1 MKSDNDNNE
10 NFYLNKLVK
19 SINNHVE
26 NFRGVAG
33 VSIKDLSTGW
43 YYGINDDLIF
53 PTASSIKIPILLKL
67 IESSEASELD
77 LLENIEITEEMKAR
91 GSGVIHKMN
100 GTINLTIENLAILMI
115 NLSDNTA
122 TNLCIDIAGQD
133 EVNKMLEDYEFKSM
147 RLNRK
152 MQDYVAIKEGKENL
166 SSVKEMNLILEMLD
180 SARAIKPEVAKKV
193 LNILSIN
200 KSTPI
205 SQPLPEHI
213 VVAGKTGGMP
223 GVRCET
229 AIIYLTN
236 RKYIIT
242 VMTSH
247 AGNGSS
253 SSKQSIGEHNGSDL
267 ISKISFETFNYF
279 NVLDQSSEFG
289 QGLTQTVNH

>member
-1 MKSDNDNNE
+1 MKSDNNE

-19 SINNHVE
+19 SINNYVE
-26 NFRGVAG
+26 NFNGVAG
-33 VSIKDLSTGW
+33 VSIKDLSTNW
-43 YYGINDDLIF
+43 YLGINDDLIF

-67 IESSEASELD
+67 IESSEDSKLD
-77 LLENIEITEEMKAR
+77 LLKNIEITEKMKSR

-122 TNLCIDIAGQD
+122 TNLCIDIAGQGD
-133 EVNKMLEDYEFKSM
+133 VNKMLEDYEFKSM

-152 MQDYVAIKEGKENL
+152 MQDYTAIKEGRENL

-180 SARAIKPEVAKKV
+180 SSNAIKPEVAKKV
-193 LNILSIN
+193 LNILSLN

-205 SQPLPEHI
+205 SQPLPENI
-213 VVAGKTGGMP
+213 IVAGKTGGMP

-236 RKYIIT
+236 RKYILT
-242 VMTSH
+242 VMTSYG
-247 AGNGSS
+247 GNGSS
-253 SSKQSIGEHNGSDL
+253 PSKQSTGEHNGSDL
-267 ISKISFETFNYF
+267 ISEISLQTYKYF
-279 NVLDQSSEFG
+279 NVLDQSSKFG

>member
-1 MKSDNDNNE
+1 MKSENNE
-10 NFYLNKLVK
+10 NYYLNKLVK

-26 NFRGVAG
+26 NFMGVAG
-33 VSIKDLSTGW
+33 VSIKDLTTGW
-43 YYGINDDLIF
+43 YYGINDELIF

-67 IESSEASELD
+67 LELSHASKLD
-77 LLENIEITEEMKAR
+77 LLKSIEITEEMKSR

-100 GTINLTIENLAILMI
+100 GTIHLTIENLAILMI

-147 RLNRK
+147 RLSRK
-152 MQDYVAIKEGKENL
+152 MQDYIAIKEGKENL

-200 KSTPI
+200 KATPI

-229 AIIYLTN
+229 AIIYLAN
-236 RKYIIT
+236 RKYILT

-247 AGNGSS
+247 AGSGSS

>member
-1 MKSDNDNNE
+1 MKSDNNE
-10 NFYLNKLVK
+10 NFYLKKLVK
-19 SINNHVE
+19 SINNYVE
-26 NFRGVAG
+26 NFNGVAG
-33 VSIKDLSTGW
+33 VSIKDLSTNW
-43 YYGINDDLIF
+43 YLGINDDLIF

-67 IESSEASELD
+67 IESSEDSKIN
-77 LLENIEITEEMKAR
+77 LLKNIEITEEMKSR

-133 EVNKMLEDYEFKSM
+133 DVNKMLEDYEFKSM

-152 MQDYVAIKEGKENL
+152 MQDYTAIKEGRENL

-180 SARAIKPEVAKKV
+180 SSNAIKPEVAKKV
-193 LNILSIN
+193 LNILSLN

-205 SQPLPEHI
+205 SQPLPENI
-213 VVAGKTGGMP
+213 IVAGKTGGMP

-236 RKYIIT
+236 RKYILT
-242 VMTSH
+242 VMTSYG
-247 AGNGSS
+247 GNGSS
-253 SSKQSIGEHNGSDL
+253 PSKQSTAEHNGSDL
-267 ISKISFETFNYF
+267 ISEISLQTYKYF
-279 NVLDQSSEFG
+279 NVLDQSSKFG

>member
-1 MKSDNDNNE
+1 MKSENNE
-10 NFYLNKLVK
+10 NYYLNKLVK

-26 NFRGVAG
+26 NFMGVAG
-33 VSIKDLSTGW
+33 VSIKDLTTGW
-43 YYGINDDLIF
+43 YYGINDELIY

-67 IESSEASELD
+67 LESSHASKLD
-77 LLENIEITEEMKAR
+77 LLKSIEITEEMKSR

-100 GTINLTIENLAILMI
+100 GTIHLTIENLAILMI

-122 TNLCIDIAGQD
+122 TNLCIDIAGQN

-147 RLNRK
+147 RLSRK
-152 MQDYVAIKEGKENL
+152 MQDYIAIKEGKENL

-200 KSTPI
+200 KATPI

-229 AIIYLTN
+229 AIIYLAN
-236 RKYIIT
+236 RKYILT

>member
-1 MKSDNDNNE
+1 MKSENNE
-10 NFYLNKLVK
+10 NYYLNKLVK
-19 SINNHVE
+19 SINSYVE
-26 NFRGVAG
+26 NFNGVAG
-33 VSIKDLSTGW
+33 VSIKDLTNGW
-43 YYGINDDLIF
+43 YYGINDELIF

-67 IESSEASELD
+67 IESSEASKLD
-77 LLENIEITEEMKAR
+77 LLKNIEITEEMKSR

-147 RLNRK
+147 RLSRK
-152 MQDYVAIKEGKENL
+152 MQDYNAIKKGKENL

-180 SARAIKPEVAKKV
+180 AARAIKPEVAKKV

-200 KSTPI
+200 KATPI

-213 VVAGKTGGMP
+213 LVAGKTGGMP

-236 RKYIIT
+236 RKYILT

-253 SSKQSIGEHNGSDL
+253 STQQSIGEHNGSDL

-279 NVLDQSSEFG
+279 NVLDQSSKFG
-289 QGLTQTVNH
+289 QGLTQTVNY

>member
-1 MKSDNDNNE
+1 MKSDNNE

-19 SINNHVE
+19 SINNYVE
-26 NFRGVAG
+26 NFNGVAG
-33 VSIKDLSTGW
+33 VSIKDLSTNW
-43 YYGINDDLIF
+43 YLGINDDLIF

-67 IESSEASELD
+67 IESSEDSKLD
-77 LLENIEITEEMKAR
+77 LLKNIEITEKMKSR

-133 EVNKMLEDYEFKSM
+133 DVNKMLEDYEFKSM

-152 MQDYVAIKEGKENL
+152 MQDYTAIKEGRENL

-180 SARAIKPEVAKKV
+180 SSNAIKPEVAKKV
-193 LNILSIN
+193 LNILSLN

-205 SQPLPEHI
+205 SQPLPENI
-213 VVAGKTGGMP
+213 IVAGKTGGMP

-236 RKYIIT
+236 RKYILT
-242 VMTSH
+242 VMTSYG
-247 AGNGSS
+247 GNGSS
-253 SSKQSIGEHNGSDL
+253 PSKQSTAEHNGSDL
-267 ISKISFETFNYF
+267 ISEISLQTYKYF
-279 NVLDQSSEFG
+279 NVLDQSSKFG

>member
-1 MKSDNDNNE
+1 MKSDNNE

-19 SINNHVE
+19 SINNYVE
-26 NFRGVAG
+26 NFNGVAG
-33 VSIKDLSTGW
+33 VSIKDLSTNW
-43 YYGINDDLIF
+43 YLGINDDLIF

-67 IESSEASELD
+67 IESSEDSKLD
-77 LLENIEITEEMKAR
+77 LLKNIEITEKMKSR

-133 EVNKMLEDYEFKSM
+133 DVNKMLEDYEFKSM

-152 MQDYVAIKEGKENL
+152 MQDYTAIKEGRENL

-180 SARAIKPEVAKKV
+180 SSNAIKPEVAKKV
-193 LNILSIN
+193 LNILSLN

-205 SQPLPEHI
+205 SQPLPENI
-213 VVAGKTGGMP
+213 IVAGKTGGMP

-236 RKYIIT
+236 RKYILT
-242 VMTSH
+242 VMSSYG
-247 AGNGSS
+247 GNGSS
-253 SSKQSIGEHNGSDL
+253 PSKQSTGEHNGSDL
-267 ISKISFETFNYF
+267 ISEISLQTYKYF
-279 NVLDQSSEFG
+279 NVLDQSSKFG

>member
-1 MKSDNDNNE
+1 MKSDNNE

-19 SINNHVE
+19 SINNYVE
-26 NFRGVAG
+26 NFNGVAG
-33 VSIKDLSTGW
+33 VSIKDLSTNW
-43 YYGINDDLIF
+43 YFGINDDLIF

-67 IESSEASELD
+67 IESSEDSKLD
-77 LLENIEITEEMKAR
+77 LLKNIEITEKMKSR

-133 EVNKMLEDYEFKSM
+133 DVNKMLEDYEFISM

-152 MQDYVAIKEGKENL
+152 MQDYTAIKEGRENL

-180 SARAIKPEVAKKV
+180 SSNAIKPEVAKKV
-193 LNILSIN
+193 LNILSLN

-205 SQPLPEHI
+205 SQPLPENI
-213 VVAGKTGGMP
+213 IVAGKTGGMP

-236 RKYIIT
+236 RKYILT
-242 VMTSH
+242 VMTSYG
-247 AGNGSS
+247 GNGSS
-253 SSKQSIGEHNGSDL
+253 PSKQSTGEHNGSDL
-267 ISKISFETFNYF
+267 ISEISLQTYKYF
-279 NVLDQSSEFG
+279 NVLDQSSKFG

>member
-1 MKSDNDNNE
+1 MKSENNE
-10 NFYLNKLVK
+10 NYYLNKLVK
-19 SINNHVE
+19 SINSYVE
-26 NFRGVAG
+26 NFNGVAG
-33 VSIKDLSTGW
+33 VSIKDLTNGW
-43 YYGINDDLIF
+43 YYGINDELIF

-67 IESSEASELD
+67 IESSEASKLD
-77 LLENIEITEEMKAR
+77 LLKNIEITEEMKSR

-147 RLNRK
+147 RLSRK
-152 MQDYVAIKEGKENL
+152 MQDYNAIKKGKENL

-180 SARAIKPEVAKKV
+180 AARAIKPEVAKKV

-200 KSTPI
+200 KATPI

-213 VVAGKTGGMP
+213 LVAGKTGGMP

-236 RKYIIT
+236 RKYILT

-253 SSKQSIGEHNGSDL
+253 STKQSKGEHNGSDL

>member
-1 MKSDNDNNE
+1 MKSENNE
-10 NFYLNKLVK
+10 NYYLNKLVK
-19 SINNHVE
+19 SINSYVE
-26 NFRGVAG
+26 NFNGVAG
-33 VSIKDLSTGW
+33 VSIKDLTNGW
-43 YYGINDDLIF
+43 YYGINDELIF

-67 IESSEASELD
+67 IESSEASKLD
-77 LLENIEITEEMKAR
+77 LLKSIEITEEMKSR

-147 RLNRK
+147 RLSRK
-152 MQDYVAIKEGKENL
+152 MQDYNAIKKGKENL

-180 SARAIKPEVAKKV
+180 AARAIKPEVAKKV

-200 KSTPI
+200 KATPI

-213 VVAGKTGGMP
+213 LVAGKTGGMP

-236 RKYIIT
+236 RKYILT

-253 SSKQSIGEHNGSDL
+253 STKQSIGEHNGSDL

>member
-1 MKSDNDNNE
+1 MKSENNE
-10 NFYLNKLVK
+10 NYYLNKLVK
-19 SINNHVE
+19 SINSYVE
-26 NFRGVAG
+26 NFNGVAG
-33 VSIKDLSTGW
+33 VSIKDLTNGW
-43 YYGINDDLIF
+43 YYGINDELIF

-67 IESSEASELD
+67 IESSEASKLD
-77 LLENIEITEEMKAR
+77 LLKSIEITEEMKSR

-147 RLNRK
+147 RLSRK
-152 MQDYVAIKEGKENL
+152 MQDYNAIKKGKENL

-180 SARAIKPEVAKKV
+180 VARAIKPEVAKKV

-200 KSTPI
+200 KATPI

-213 VVAGKTGGMP
+213 QVAGKTGGMP

-236 RKYIIT
+236 RKYILT

-253 SSKQSIGEHNGSDL
+253 STKQSIGEHNGSDL

>member
-1 MKSDNDNNE
+1 MKSDNNE

-19 SINNHVE
+19 SINNYVE
-26 NFRGVAG
+26 NFNGVAG
-33 VSIKDLSTGW
+33 VSIKDLSTNW
-43 YYGINDDLIF
+43 YLGINDDLIF

-67 IESSEASELD
+67 IESSEDSKLD
-77 LLENIEITEEMKAR
+77 LLKNIEITEKMKSR

-133 EVNKMLEDYEFKSM
+133 DVNKMLEDYEFKSM

-152 MQDYVAIKEGKENL
+152 MQDYTAIKEGRENL

-180 SARAIKPEVAKKV
+180 SSNAIKPEVAKKV
-193 LNILSIN
+193 LNILSLN

-205 SQPLPEHI
+205 SQPLAENI
-213 VVAGKTGGMP
+213 IVAGKTGGMP

-236 RKYIIT
+236 RKYILT
-242 VMTSH
+242 VMTSYG
-247 AGNGSS
+247 GNGSS
-253 SSKQSIGEHNGSDL
+253 PSKQSTGEHNGSDL
-267 ISKISFETFNYF
+267 ISEISLQTYKYF
-279 NVLDQSSEFG
+279 NVLDQSSKFG

>member
-1 MKSDNDNNE
+1 M
-10 NFYLNKLVK
+10 
-19 SINNHVE
+19 
-26 NFRGVAG
+26 
-33 VSIKDLSTGW
+33 
-43 YYGINDDLIF
+43 
-53 PTASSIKIPILLKL
+53 
-67 IESSEASELD
+67 
-77 LLENIEITEEMKAR
+77 
-91 GSGVIHKMN
+91 IHKMN

-133 EVNKMLEDYEFKSM
+133 DVNKMLEDYEFKSM

-152 MQDYVAIKEGKENL
+152 MQDYTAIKEGRENL

-180 SARAIKPEVAKKV
+180 SSNAIKPEVAKKV
-193 LNILSIN
+193 LNILSLN

-205 SQPLPEHI
+205 SQPLPENI

-236 RKYIIT
+236 RKYILT
-242 VMTSH
+242 VMTSYG
-247 AGNGSS
+247 GNGSS
-253 SSKQSIGEHNGSDL
+253 PSKQSTAEHNGSDL
-267 ISKISFETFNYF
+267 ISEISLQTYKYF
-279 NVLDQSSEFG
+279 NVLDQSSKFG

>member
-1 MKSDNDNNE
+1 MKSENNE
-10 NFYLNKLVK
+10 NYYLNKLVK
-19 SINNHVE
+19 SINSYVE
-26 NFRGVAG
+26 NFNGVAG
-33 VSIKDLSTGW
+33 VSIKDLTNGW
-43 YYGINDDLIF
+43 YYGINDELIF

-67 IESSEASELD
+67 IESSEASKLD
-77 LLENIEITEEMKAR
+77 LLKSIEITEEMKSR

-147 RLNRK
+147 RLSRK
-152 MQDYVAIKEGKENL
+152 MQDYNAIKKGKENL

-180 SARAIKPEVAKKV
+180 AARAIKPEVAKKV

-200 KSTPI
+200 KATPI
-205 SQPLPEHI
+205 SQPLPEHT

-236 RKYIIT
+236 RKYILT

-253 SSKQSIGEHNGSDL
+253 STKQSIGEHNGSDL

>member
-1 MKSDNDNNE
+1 MKSENNE
-10 NFYLNKLVK
+10 NYYLNKLVK
-19 SINNHVE
+19 SINSYVE
-26 NFRGVAG
+26 NFNGVAG
-33 VSIKDLSTGW
+33 VSIKDLTNGW
-43 YYGINDDLIF
+43 YYGINDELIF

-67 IESSEASELD
+67 IESSEASKLD
-77 LLENIEITEEMKAR
+77 LLKSIEITEEMKSR

-147 RLNRK
+147 RLSRK
-152 MQDYVAIKEGKENL
+152 MQDYNAIKKGKENL

-180 SARAIKPEVAKKV
+180 VARAIKPEVAKKV

-200 KSTPI
+200 KATPI

-213 VVAGKTGGMP
+213 QVAGKTGGMP

-236 RKYIIT
+236 RKYILT

-253 SSKQSIGEHNGSDL
+253 STKQSIGEHNGSDL

-279 NVLDQSSEFG
+279 NVLDQSSKFG
-289 QGLTQTVNH
+289 QGLTQTVNY

>member
-1 MKSDNDNNE
+1 MKSDNNE
-10 NFYLNKLVK
+10 NIYLNKLVK
-19 SINNHVE
+19 SINTQVE
-26 NFRGVAG
+26 NFNGVAG
-33 VSIKDLSTGW
+33 VSIKDLTTGW
-43 YYGINDDLIF
+43 YYGINDEMIF

-67 IESSEASELD
+67 IESSEASKLN
-77 LLENIEITEEMKAR
+77 LLKNIEITEEMKSR

-100 GTINLTIENLAILMI
+100 GTINLTVENLAILMI

-133 EVNKMLEDYEFKSM
+133 EVNKMLEDYEFVSM

-152 MQDYVAIKEGKENL
+152 MQDYTAIKEGRENL

-180 SARAIKPEVAKKV
+180 SSRAIKPEVDKKV
-193 LNILSIN
+193 LNILSLN

-205 SQPLPEHI
+205 SQPLPENI
-213 VVAGKTGGMP
+213 IVAGKTGGMP

-236 RKYIIT
+236 RKYILT

-253 SSKQSIGEHNGSDL
+253 SSNQNIGEHNGSDL
-267 ISKISFETFNYF
+267 ISKISLQTYNYF
-279 NVLDQSSEFG
+279 NVLDQSSKFG
-289 QGLTQTVNH
+289 QGLIQTVNH

>member
-1 MKSDNDNNE
+1 MKSENNE
-10 NFYLNKLVK
+10 NYYLNKLVK

-26 NFRGVAG
+26 NFMGIAG
-33 VSIKDLSTGW
+33 VSIKDLTTGW
-43 YYGINDDLIF
+43 YYGINDELIF

-67 IESSEASELD
+67 IESSEASKLD
-77 LLENIEITEEMKAR
+77 LLKSIEITEEMKSR

-147 RLNRK
+147 RLSRK
-152 MQDYVAIKEGKENL
+152 MQDYIAIKEGKENL

-180 SARAIKPEVAKKV
+180 SASAIKPEVAKKV

-200 KSTPI
+200 KATPI

-213 VVAGKTGGMP
+213 LVTGKTGGMP

-236 RKYIIT
+236 RKYILT

-253 SSKQSIGEHNGSDL
+253 SSKQSTGEHNGSDL

>member
-1 MKSDNDNNE
+1 MKSDNNE

-19 SINNHVE
+19 SINNYVE
-26 NFRGVAG
+26 NFNGVAG
-33 VSIKDLSTGW
+33 VSIKDLSTNW
-43 YYGINDDLIF
+43 YLGINDDLIF

-67 IESSEASELD
+67 IESSEDSKLD
-77 LLENIEITEEMKAR
+77 LLKNIEITEEMKSR

-133 EVNKMLEDYEFKSM
+133 DVNKMLEDYEFKSM

-152 MQDYVAIKEGKENL
+152 MQDYTAIKEGRENL

-180 SARAIKPEVAKKV
+180 SSNAIKPEVAKKV
-193 LNILSIN
+193 LNILSLN

-205 SQPLPEHI
+205 SQPLPENI
-213 VVAGKTGGMP
+213 IVAGKTGGMP

-236 RKYIIT
+236 RKYILT
-242 VMTSH
+242 VMTSYG
-247 AGNGSS
+247 GNGSS
-253 SSKQSIGEHNGSDL
+253 PSKQSTGEHNGSDL
-267 ISKISFETFNYF
+267 ISEISLQTYKYF
-279 NVLDQSSEFG
+279 NVLDQSSKFG

>member
-1 MKSDNDNNE
+1 MKSDNNE

-19 SINNHVE
+19 SINNYVE
-26 NFRGVAG
+26 NFNGVAG
-33 VSIKDLSTGW
+33 VSIKDLSTNW
-43 YYGINDDLIF
+43 YLGINDDLIF

-67 IESSEASELD
+67 IESSEDSKLD
-77 LLENIEITEEMKAR
+77 LLKNIEITEKMKSR

-133 EVNKMLEDYEFKSM
+133 DVNKMLEDYEFKSM

-152 MQDYVAIKEGKENL
+152 MQDYTAIKEGRENL

-180 SARAIKPEVAKKV
+180 SSNAIKPEVAKKV
-193 LNILSIN
+193 LNILSLN

-205 SQPLPEHI
+205 SQPLPENI
-213 VVAGKTGGMP
+213 IVAGKTGGMP

-236 RKYIIT
+236 RKYILT
-242 VMTSH
+242 VMTSYG
-247 AGNGSS
+247 GNGSS
-253 SSKQSIGEHNGSDL
+253 PSKQSTGEHNGSDL
-267 ISKISFETFNYF
+267 ISEISLQTYKYF
-279 NVLDQSSEFG
+279 NVLDQSSKFG

>member
-1 MKSDNDNNE
+1 MKSENNE
-10 NFYLNKLVK
+10 NYYLNKLVK

-26 NFRGVAG
+26 NFMGVAG
-33 VSIKDLSTGW
+33 VSIKDLTTGW
-43 YYGINDDLIF
+43 YYGINDELIF

-67 IESSEASELD
+67 LESSHASKLD
-77 LLENIEITEEMKAR
+77 LLKSIEITEEMKSR

-100 GTINLTIENLAILMI
+100 GTIHLTIENLAILMI

-147 RLNRK
+147 RLSRK
-152 MQDYVAIKEGKENL
+152 MQDYIAIKEGKENL

-200 KSTPI
+200 KATPI

-229 AIIYLTN
+229 AIIYLAN
-236 RKYIIT
+236 RKYILT

-247 AGNGSS
+247 AGSGSS

>member
-1 MKSDNDNNE
+1 MKSDNNE

-19 SINNHVE
+19 SINNYVE
-26 NFRGVAG
+26 NFNGVAG
-33 VSIKDLSTGW
+33 VSIKDLSTNW
-43 YYGINDDLIF
+43 YLGINDDLIF

-67 IESSEASELD
+67 IESSEDSKLD
-77 LLENIEITEEMKAR
+77 LLKNIEITEKMKSR

-133 EVNKMLEDYEFKSM
+133 DVNKMLEDYEFKSM

-152 MQDYVAIKEGKENL
+152 MQDYTAIKEGRENL

-180 SARAIKPEVAKKV
+180 SSNAIKPEVAKKV
-193 LNILSIN
+193 LNILSLN

-205 SQPLPEHI
+205 SQPLPENI
-213 VVAGKTGGMP
+213 IVAGKTGGMP

-236 RKYIIT
+236 RKYILT
-242 VMTSH
+242 VMTSYG
-247 AGNGSS
+247 GNGSS
-253 SSKQSIGEHNGSDL
+253 PSKQSTAELNGSDL
-267 ISKISFETFNYF
+267 ISEISLQTYKYF
-279 NVLDQSSEFG
+279 NVLDQSSKFG

>member
-1 MKSDNDNNE
+1 MKSENNE
-10 NFYLNKLVK
+10 NYYLNKLVK

-26 NFRGVAG
+26 NFMGVAG
-33 VSIKDLSTGW
+33 VSIKDLTTGW
-43 YYGINDDLIF
+43 YYGINDELIF

-67 IESSEASELD
+67 LELSHASKLD
-77 LLENIEITEEMKAR
+77 LLKSIEITEEMKSR

-100 GTINLTIENLAILMI
+100 GTIHLTIENLAILMI

-147 RLNRK
+147 RLSRK
-152 MQDYVAIKEGKENL
+152 MQDYIAIKEGKENL

-200 KSTPI
+200 KATPI

-229 AIIYLTN
+229 AIIYLAN
-236 RKYIIT
+236 RKYILT

>member
-1 MKSDNDNNE
+1 MKSDNNE

-19 SINNHVE
+19 SINNYVE
-26 NFRGVAG
+26 NFNGVAG
-33 VSIKDLSTGW
+33 VSIKDLSTNW
-43 YYGINDDLIF
+43 YLGINDDLIF

-67 IESSEASELD
+67 IESSEDSKLD
-77 LLENIEITEEMKAR
+77 LLKNIEITEKMKSR

-133 EVNKMLEDYEFKSM
+133 DVNKMLEDYEFKSM

-152 MQDYVAIKEGKENL
+152 MQDYTAIKEGRENL

-180 SARAIKPEVAKKV
+180 SSNAIKPEVAKKV
-193 LNILSIN
+193 LNILSLN

-205 SQPLPEHI
+205 SQPLPENI
-213 VVAGKTGGMP
+213 IVAGKTGGMP

-236 RKYIIT
+236 RKYILT
-242 VMTSH
+242 VMTSYG
-247 AGNGSS
+247 GNGSS
-253 SSKQSIGEHNGSDL
+253 SSKQSTGEHNGSDL
-267 ISKISFETFNYF
+267 ISEISLQTYKYF
-279 NVLDQSSEFG
+279 NVLDQSSKFG

>member
-1 MKSDNDNNE
+1 MKSENNE
-10 NFYLNKLVK
+10 NYYLNKLVK
-19 SINNHVE
+19 SINSYVE
-26 NFRGVAG
+26 NFNGVAG
-33 VSIKDLSTGW
+33 VSIKDLTNGW
-43 YYGINDDLIF
+43 YYGINDELIF

-67 IESSEASELD
+67 IESSEASKLD
-77 LLENIEITEEMKAR
+77 LLKSIEITEEMKSR

-147 RLNRK
+147 RLSRK
-152 MQDYVAIKEGKENL
+152 MQDYNAIKKGKENL

-180 SARAIKPEVAKKV
+180 AARAIKPEVAKKV

-200 KSTPI
+200 KATPI

-213 VVAGKTGGMP
+213 LVAGKTGGMP

-236 RKYIIT
+236 RKYILT

-253 SSKQSIGEHNGSDL
+253 FSKQSIGEYNG
-267 ISKISFETFNYF
+267 
-279 NVLDQSSEFG
+279 
-289 QGLTQTVNH
+289 

>member
-1 MKSDNDNNE
+1 MKSENNE
-10 NFYLNKLVK
+10 NYYLNKLVK

-26 NFRGVAG
+26 NFMGVAG

-43 YYGINDDLIF
+43 YYGINDELIF

-67 IESSEASELD
+67 IESSDASKLD
-77 LLENIEITEEMKAR
+77 LLKSIEITEEMKSR

-100 GTINLTIENLAILMI
+100 GTIHLTIENLAILMI

-122 TNLCIDIAGQD
+122 TNLCIDIAGLD

-147 RLNRK
+147 RLSRK
-152 MQDYVAIKEGKENL
+152 MQDYIAIKEGKENL

-200 KSTPI
+200 KATPI

-229 AIIYLTN
+229 AIIYLAN
-236 RKYIIT
+236 RKYILT

-253 SSKQSIGEHNGSDL
+253 SGKQSIGEHNGSDL
-267 ISKISFETFNYF
+267 ISKISLETFNYF

>member
-1 MKSDNDNNE
+1 MKSDNNE
-10 NFYLNKLVK
+10 NFYLKKLVK
-19 SINNHVE
+19 SINNYVE
-26 NFRGVAG
+26 NFNGVAG
-33 VSIKDLSTGW
+33 VSIKDLSTNW
-43 YYGINDDLIF
+43 YLGINDDLIF

-67 IESSEASELD
+67 IESSEDSKLD
-77 LLENIEITEEMKAR
+77 LLKNIEITEKMKSR

-133 EVNKMLEDYEFKSM
+133 DVNKMLEDYEFKSM

-152 MQDYVAIKEGKENL
+152 MQDYTAIKEGRENL

-180 SARAIKPEVAKKV
+180 SSNAIKPEVAKKV
-193 LNILSIN
+193 LNILSLN

-205 SQPLPEHI
+205 SQPLPENI
-213 VVAGKTGGMP
+213 IVAGKTGGMP

-236 RKYIIT
+236 RKYILT
-242 VMTSH
+242 VMTSYG
-247 AGNGSS
+247 GNGSS
-253 SSKQSIGEHNGSDL
+253 PSKQSTGEHNGSDL
-267 ISKISFETFNYF
+267 ISEISLQTYKYF
-279 NVLDQSSEFG
+279 NVLDQSSKFG

>member
-1 MKSDNDNNE
+1 MKSASNE

-19 SINNHVE
+19 SLNNHVD

-33 VSIKDLSTGW
+33 VAIKDLTCGW
-43 YYGINDDLIF
+43 YYGINDELIF

-67 IESSEASELD
+67 IESSEASDLD
-77 LLENIEITEEMKAR
+77 LLKNIEITEEMKSK

-122 TNLCIDIAGQD
+122 TNLCIDIAGQE

-147 RLNRK
+147 RLSRK
-152 MQDYVAIKEGKENL
+152 MQDYIAIKEGKENL

-193 LNILSIN
+193 LNILSLN

-213 VVAGKTGGMP
+213 LVAGKTGGMP

-236 RKYIIT
+236 RKYILT

-253 SSKQSIGEHNGSDL
+253 SCKLSVGEHNGSDL

-289 QGLTQTVNH
+289 QGLIQTVNH

>member
-1 MKSDNDNNE
+1 MKSDNNE

-19 SINNHVE
+19 SINNYVE
-26 NFRGVAG
+26 NFNGVAG
-33 VSIKDLSTGW
+33 VSIKDLSTNW
-43 YYGINDDLIF
+43 YLGINDDLIF

-67 IESSEASELD
+67 IESSEDSKLD
-77 LLENIEITEEMKAR
+77 LLKNIEITEKMKSR

-133 EVNKMLEDYEFKSM
+133 DVNKMLEDYEFKSM

-152 MQDYVAIKEGKENL
+152 MQDYTAIKEGRENL

-180 SARAIKPEVAKKV
+180 SSNAIKPEVAKKV
-193 LNILSIN
+193 LNILSLN

-205 SQPLPEHI
+205 SQPLPENI
-213 VVAGKTGGMP
+213 IVAGKTGGMP

-236 RKYIIT
+236 RKYILT
-242 VMTSH
+242 VMTSYG
-247 AGNGSS
+247 GNGSS
-253 SSKQSIGEHNGSDL
+253 PSKQSTGEHNGSDL
-267 ISKISFETFNYF
+267 ISEISIQTYKYF
-279 NVLDQSSEFG
+279 NVLDQSSKFG

>member
-1 MKSDNDNNE
+1 MKSDNNE

-19 SINNHVE
+19 SINNNVE
-26 NFRGVAG
+26 NFNGVAG
-33 VSIKDLSTGW
+33 VSIKDLSTNW
-43 YYGINDDLIF
+43 YLGINDDLIF

-67 IESSEASELD
+67 IESSEDSKLD
-77 LLENIEITEEMKAR
+77 LLKNIEITEKMKSR

-133 EVNKMLEDYEFKSM
+133 DVNKMLEDYEFKSM

-152 MQDYVAIKEGKENL
+152 MQDYTAIKEGRENL

-180 SARAIKPEVAKKV
+180 SSNAIKPEVAKKV
-193 LNILSIN
+193 LNILSLN

-205 SQPLPEHI
+205 SQPLPENI
-213 VVAGKTGGMP
+213 IVAGKTGGMP

-236 RKYIIT
+236 RKYILT
-242 VMTSH
+242 VMTSYG
-247 AGNGSS
+247 GNGSS
-253 SSKQSIGEHNGSDL
+253 PSKQSTAEHNGSDL
-267 ISKISFETFNYF
+267 ISEISLQTYKYF
-279 NVLDQSSEFG
+279 NVLDQSSKFG

>member
-1 MKSDNDNNE
+1 MKSDNNE

-19 SINNHVE
+19 SINNYVE
-26 NFRGVAG
+26 NFNGVAG
-33 VSIKDLSTGW
+33 VSIKDLSTNW
-43 YYGINDDLIF
+43 YLGINDDLIF

-67 IESSEASELD
+67 IESSEDSKLD
-77 LLENIEITEEMKAR
+77 LLKNIEITEKMKSR

-133 EVNKMLEDYEFKSM
+133 DVNKMLEDYEFKSM

-152 MQDYVAIKEGKENL
+152 MQDYTAIKEGRENL

-180 SARAIKPEVAKKV
+180 SSNAIKPEVAKKV
-193 LNILSIN
+193 LNILSLN

-205 SQPLPEHI
+205 SQPLPENI

-236 RKYIIT
+236 RKYILT
-242 VMTSH
+242 VMTSYG
-247 AGNGSS
+247 GNGSS
-253 SSKQSIGEHNGSDL
+253 PSKQSTGEHNGSDL
-267 ISKISFETFNYF
+267 ISEISLQTYKYF
-279 NVLDQSSEFG
+279 NVLDQSSKFG

>member
-1 MKSDNDNNE
+1 MKSENNE
-10 NFYLNKLVK
+10 NYYLNKLVK
-19 SINNHVE
+19 SINSYVE
-26 NFRGVAG
+26 NFNGVAG
-33 VSIKDLSTGW
+33 VSIKDLTNGW
-43 YYGINDDLIF
+43 YYGINDELIF

-67 IESSEASELD
+67 IESSEASKLD
-77 LLENIEITEEMKAR
+77 LLKNIEITEEMKSR

-147 RLNRK
+147 RLSRK
-152 MQDYVAIKEGKENL
+152 MQDYNAIKKGKENL

-180 SARAIKPEVAKKV
+180 AARAIKPEVAKKV

-200 KSTPI
+200 KATPI

-213 VVAGKTGGMP
+213 LVAGKTGGMP

-236 RKYIIT
+236 RKYILT

-253 SSKQSIGEHNGSDL
+253 STKQSIGEHNGSDL

-289 QGLTQTVNH
+289 QGLTQTVNY

>member
-1 MKSDNDNNE
+1 MKSDNNE

-19 SINNHVE
+19 SINNYVE
-26 NFRGVAG
+26 NFNGVAG
-33 VSIKDLSTGW
+33 VSIKDLSTNW
-43 YYGINDDLIF
+43 YLGINDDLIF

-67 IESSEASELD
+67 IESSEDSKLD
-77 LLENIEITEEMKAR
+77 LLKNIEITEKMKSR

-100 GTINLTIENLAILMI
+100 GTINLTIENLSILMI

-133 EVNKMLEDYEFKSM
+133 DVNKMLEDYEFKSM

-152 MQDYVAIKEGKENL
+152 MQDYTAIKEGRENL

-180 SARAIKPEVAKKV
+180 SSNAIKPEVAKKV
-193 LNILSIN
+193 LNILSLN

-205 SQPLPEHI
+205 SQPLPENI
-213 VVAGKTGGMP
+213 IVAGKTGGMP

-236 RKYIIT
+236 RKYILT
-242 VMTSH
+242 VMTSYG
-247 AGNGSS
+247 GNGSS
-253 SSKQSIGEHNGSDL
+253 PSKQSTGEHNGSDL
-267 ISKISFETFNYF
+267 ISEISLQTYKYF
-279 NVLDQSSEFG
+279 NVLDQSSKFG